1 LPTLE
6 TLLKI
11 FKLYFLSFFLLSIG
25 FSNSSTVSLPE
36 LGRTND
42 PRLKSDISNI
52 KLFYKKVLWKS
63 LSFLGARNVA
73 SIAYPKSIAFMN
85 SDNSV
90 AITIDDGFCGLDNPL
105 GDMTED
111 IRLLLKRYN
120 AKATFFIAGTHC
132 SHTSENAIKKLLADG
147 HELANHSM
155 YDIPYADLPID
166 YFEDDLMKTK
176 DILDKYTVNLS
187 KWYRAPHA
195 SITNQMHDVIKKHNL
210 THVIGDV
217 FANDTSIPDPKWI
230 ANLILKTVQPGSIVI
245 LHMPERGVREWTYES
260 LELVL
265 KGLQEKKIKMLNL
278 TELEKDSKLI
288 DLN

>member
-1 LPTLE
+1 MPTLE

-11 FKLYFLSFFLLSIG
+11 FKLHLLSIFLLSLS
-25 FSNSSTVSLPE
+25 FSRLYSISLPE
-36 LGRTND
+36 LGRTGD

-132 SHTSENAIKKLLADG
+132 SHTSENTIKKLLADG

-155 YDIPYADLPID
+155 YDVPYADLPID
-166 YFEDDLMKTK
+166 YFEKDLIQTK
-176 DILDKYTVNLS
+176 NILDVYTNNLS

-195 SITNQMHDVIKKHNL
+195 SITNEMHDVIKKYNL

-245 LHMPERGVREWTYES
+245 LHMPERGVREWTYEA

-265 KGLQEKKIKMLNL
+265 KGLTEKNLNMLNL
-278 TELEKDSKLI
+278 TGLEIKSKLI